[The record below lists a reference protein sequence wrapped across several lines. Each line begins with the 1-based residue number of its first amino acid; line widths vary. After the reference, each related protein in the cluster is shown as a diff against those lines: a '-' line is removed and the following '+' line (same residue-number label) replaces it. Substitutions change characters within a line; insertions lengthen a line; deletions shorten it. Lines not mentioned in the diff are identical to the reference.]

1 MVPPRRGG
9 MVVQRHIALCAML
22 LLTAFAPLRA
32 QNYSVDDTVTEYP
45 NKGTFYHDLFEGR
58 KTSSGEIFDQ
68 NKFTAAH
75 WRIKLGTYVMVTNK
89 NNGLQVIVRV
99 NDRCPKRGVFDLS
112 HRAAAAIGIRG
123 MQPVTVRILP
133 DGYEERWAAQ
143 ETMFDSVHT
152 RLGTGTAAKA
162 RTNSPAPTRT
172 ATTTTDRYNLL
183 LGVAGSHSAVYTQ
196 TRRLPAAYRDRVNV
210 EALEGSDSLR
220 ITLDVKCPKNEAEK
234 LSRTLRNTFPKVQII
249 PAE

>member
-1 MVPPRRGG
+1 MVA
-9 MVVQRHIALCAML
+9 QRLILTLSLLVITQLTLCG
-22 LLTAFAPLRA
+22 
-32 QNYSVDDTVTEYP
+32 QNYSVTDTVTEYP

-75 WRIKLGTYVMVTNK
+75 WRIKLGTYVMVTNQ
-89 NNGLQVIVRV
+89 NTGLQVIVKV

-143 ETMFDSVHT
+143 ETIFDSVRS
-152 RLGTGTAAKA
+152 RLSPNVALPASGT
-162 RTNSPAPTRT
+162 PTRNT
-172 ATTTTDRYNLL
+172 IEKTPQTGSGHYNLL
-183 LGVAGSHSAVYTQ
+183 LGNAASHSEVFTQ
-196 TRRLPAAYRDRVNV
+196 TRRLPAAYRDRVSV
-210 EALEGSDSLR
+210 ETLEGSDSLS
-220 ITLDVKCPKNEAEK
+220 ITLTVQYTKREAEQ
-234 LSRTLRNTFPKVQII
+234 LSRTLRNTFPHVRII
-249 PAE
+249 ADE